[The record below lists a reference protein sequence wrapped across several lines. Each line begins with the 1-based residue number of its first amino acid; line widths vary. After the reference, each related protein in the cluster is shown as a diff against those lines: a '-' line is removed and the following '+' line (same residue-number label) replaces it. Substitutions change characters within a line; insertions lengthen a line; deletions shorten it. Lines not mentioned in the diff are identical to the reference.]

1 MRSARPSTRV
11 TAASRPGPGR
21 RLDAAR
27 DYLAVAPTVVRV
39 ATDAPVPEVDG
50 GLPVS
55 PVDPGTLAD
64 LDARF
69 GLGSSLRR
77 AVAALS
83 GD

>member
-1 MRSARPSTRV
+1 M
-11 TAASRPGPGR
+11 
-21 RLDAAR
+21 
-27 DYLAVAPTVVRV
+27 RV

>member
-1 MRSARPSTRV
+1 M
-11 TAASRPGPGR
+11 
-21 RLDAAR
+21 
-27 DYLAVAPTVVRV
+27 
-39 ATDAPVPEVDG
+39 PEVDG

-55 PVDPGTLAD
+55 PVDPERLTA

-83 GD
+83 EG

>member
-1 MRSARPSTRV
+1 
-11 TAASRPGPGR
+11 
-21 RLDAAR
+21 
-27 DYLAVAPTVVRV
+27 
-39 ATDAPVPEVDG
+39 
-50 GLPVS
+50 
-55 PVDPGTLAD
+55 VDPGLLAE